1 MPSTENNL
9 IKITKYLF
17 DISLKVQFLIFI
29 YSFLKPYFL
38 SHFLTFSKIFKVQI
52 YFRTLLLKRF

>member
-9 IKITKYLF
+9 IKITKCLF
-17 DISLKVQFLIFI
+17 DISLKVQFLVFI
-29 YSFLKPYFL
+29 YSLLKLYFL
-38 SHFLTFSKIFKVQI
+38 SHFLTFSKNFKVQI